1 MGAHQIFRPGPTRDG
16 YRRGEPL
23 IPATS
28 SWERHAHPTQLH
40 SDQWLAT
47 RGWLLQ
53 ECAQPFGGGQG
64 EFQRLKHGWTIGV
77 DAAHYWGTWY
87 FLIFDQKTVFFIV
100 FPSWLLDAIGLRV
113 ENVVPILGWK
123 PSIFI
128 HVWDHFW
135 PYPGWITLDC
145 PFGIAWIL
153 VLGDFII
160 RQQSCPH
167 FSSSKSDLGGCGNPW
182 LPCSPVV
189 PHSGQSA
196 ACLSVGPKRLCE
208 RGGGGR
214 TWKDT
219 WRVLGRMNHKNG
231 GLHVEN

>member
-28 SWERHAHPTQLH
+28 SWERHAHPTELH

-64 EFQRLKHGWTIGV
+64 ENNGWNMVEPSALMRPTTGVLDISWFLTRKQCFLLSSLHG
-77 DAAHYWGTWY
+77 YWMLLGFGSKMWY
-87 FLIFDQKTVFFIV
+87 QFSDENHPFLSMFGII
-100 FPSWLLDAIGLRV
+100 
-113 ENVVPILGWK
+113 
-123 PSIFI
+123 
-128 HVWDHFW
+128 FW